1 MLDIEFN
8 IRNLVQKFIQKISKM
23 SWGRGITIAMI
34 AFMTFI
40 LYMVFTLMSRNTDLE
55 SEDYYQK
62 ELNFEKE
69 ISALKNTNKLK
80 EKVKVTLNDT
90 YVIIQ
95 FPNLEELD
103 SIKVELYRPNNEK
116 DDQVFSVQESKV
128 VMIPKSKL
136 KKGVYEM
143 NIQYQVKRELYMQ
156 KESIEI

>member
-1 MLDIEFN
+1 
-8 IRNLVQKFIQKISKM
+8 M
-23 SWGRGITIAMI
+23 SWGKGITIAMI

-62 ELNFEKE
+62 ELNFENE

-103 SIKVELYRPNNEK
+103 SIQVQMYRPNNEK
-116 DDQVFSVQESKV
+116 QDQVYSVQNSKV
-128 VMIPKSKL
+128 VMIPVSKL
-136 KKGVYEM
+136 IKGVYEM
-143 NIQYQVKRELYMQ
+143 NIQYKVKEELYMQ
-156 KESIEI
+156 KESIRI

>member
-1 MLDIEFN
+1 
-8 IRNLVQKFIQKISKM
+8 
-23 SWGRGITIAMI
+23 MI

-90 YVIIQ
+90 YVIVQ

>member
-1 MLDIEFN
+1 MN
-8 IRNLVQKFIQKISKM
+8 
-23 SWGRGITIAMI
+23 WGRGITIAMI

-55 SEDYYQK
+55 CEDYYQK

-90 YVIIQ
+90 YVIVQ

>member
-8 IRNLVQKFIQKISKM
+8 IRNLVQKFILKISKM

-90 YVIIQ
+90 YVIVQ

-103 SIKVELYRPNNEK
+103 SIKVELYRPNNDK

>member
-1 MLDIEFN
+1 MN
-8 IRNLVQKFIQKISKM
+8 
-23 SWGRGITIAMI
+23 WGRGITIAMI
-34 AFMTFI
+34 AFMSFI
-40 LYMVFTLMSRNTDLE
+40 LYMVFTLMSKNTDLQ

-62 ELNFEKE
+62 ELNFENE

-80 EKVKVTLNDT
+80 EKVKVTLNDL
-90 YVIIQ
+90 YVIVQ

-103 SIKVELYRPNNEK
+103 SIKVELYRPNNDK

-136 KKGVYEM
+136 KKGIYEM
-143 NIQYQVKRELYMQ
+143 NIQYLVKRELYMQ

>member
-1 MLDIEFN
+1 
-8 IRNLVQKFIQKISKM
+8 
-23 SWGRGITIAMI
+23 MI
-34 AFMTFI
+34 AFMSFI
-40 LYMVFTLMSRNTDLE
+40 LYMVFTLMSKNTDLQ

-62 ELNFEKE
+62 ELNFENE
-69 ISALKNTNKLK
+69 ISVLKNTNKLK

-90 YVIIQ
+90 YVIVQ

-103 SIKVELYRPNNEK
+103 SIKVELYRPNNDK

-136 KKGVYEM
+136 KKGIYEM

>member
-1 MLDIEFN
+1 
-8 IRNLVQKFIQKISKM
+8 
-23 SWGRGITIAMI
+23 MI

-69 ISALKNTNKLK
+69 ISALKYTNKLK
-80 EKVKVTLNDT
+80 EKVIVTLNDT
-90 YVIIQ
+90 YVIVQ

-103 SIKVELYRPNNEK
+103 SIKVELYRPNNDK

>member
-1 MLDIEFN
+1 MN
-8 IRNLVQKFIQKISKM
+8 
-23 SWGRGITIAMI
+23 WGRGITIAMI
-34 AFMTFI
+34 AFMSFI
-40 LYMVFTLMSRNTDLE
+40 LYMVFTLMSKNTDLQ

-62 ELNFEKE
+62 ELNFENE
-69 ISALKNTNKLK
+69 ISVLKNTNKLK

-90 YVIIQ
+90 YVIVQ

-103 SIKVELYRPNNEK
+103 SIKVELYRPNNDK

-136 KKGVYEM
+136 KKGIYEM

>member
-1 MLDIEFN
+1 MN
-8 IRNLVQKFIQKISKM
+8 
-23 SWGRGITIAMI
+23 WGRGITIAMI

-55 SEDYYQK
+55 CEDYYQK

-90 YVIIQ
+90 YVIVQ
-95 FPNLEELD
+95 FPNLEDLD
-103 SIKVELYRPNNEK
+103 SIKVELYRPNNKK

-128 VMIPKSKL
+128 VIIPKSKL
-136 KKGVYEM
+136 KKGVYEI
-143 NIQYQVKRELYMQ
+143 NIQFQVKRELYMQ

>member
-1 MLDIEFN
+1 MN
-8 IRNLVQKFIQKISKM
+8 
-23 SWGRGITIAMI
+23 WGRGITIAMI
-34 AFMTFI
+34 AFMSFI
-40 LYMVFTLMSRNTDLE
+40 LYMVFTLMSKNTDLQ

-62 ELNFEKE
+62 ELNFENE

-90 YVIIQ
+90 YVIVQ

-103 SIKVELYRPNNEK
+103 SIKVELYRPNNDK

>member
-1 MLDIEFN
+1 
-8 IRNLVQKFIQKISKM
+8 
-23 SWGRGITIAMI
+23 MI

-90 YVIIQ
+90 YVIVQ

-103 SIKVELYRPNNEK
+103 SIKVELYRPNNDK

>member
-8 IRNLVQKFIQKISKM
+8 IRNLVQKFILKISKM

>member
-1 MLDIEFN
+1 MN
-8 IRNLVQKFIQKISKM
+8 
-23 SWGRGITIAMI
+23 WGRGITVVMI
-34 AFMTFI
+34 AFMSFI
-40 LYMVFTLMSRNTDLE
+40 LYMVFTLMSKNTDLQ

-69 ISALKNTNKLK
+69 ITALKNTDNLK
-80 EKVKVTLNDT
+80 EKVTVTSKDNYL
-90 YVIIQ
+90 VVQ

-103 SIKVELYRPNNEK
+103 SIQVELYRPNNDK
-116 DDQVFSVQESKV
+116 DDQLFTVQDSKV

-143 NIQYQVKRELYMQ
+143 HIQYQVKGDLYMQ

>member
-1 MLDIEFN
+1 MN
-8 IRNLVQKFIQKISKM
+8 
-23 SWGRGITIAMI
+23 WGRGITIAMI
-34 AFMTFI
+34 AFMSFI
-40 LYMVFTLMSRNTDLE
+40 LYMVFTLMSKNTDLQ

-62 ELNFEKE
+62 ELNFENE

-90 YVIIQ
+90 YVIVQ

-103 SIKVELYRPNNEK
+103 SIKVELYRPNNDK

-136 KKGVYEM
+136 KKGIYEM

>member
-8 IRNLVQKFIQKISKM
+8 IRNLVQKFILKISKM

-90 YVIIQ
+90 YVIVQ

>member
-1 MLDIEFN
+1 
-8 IRNLVQKFIQKISKM
+8 
-23 SWGRGITIAMI
+23 
-34 AFMTFI
+34 
-40 LYMVFTLMSRNTDLE
+40 MVFTLMSRNTDLE

-90 YVIIQ
+90 YVIVQ

-103 SIKVELYRPNNEK
+103 SIKVELYRPNNDK

>member
-1 MLDIEFN
+1 
-8 IRNLVQKFIQKISKM
+8 M
-23 SWGRGITIAMI
+23 SWGKGITIAMI

-90 YVIIQ
+90 YVIVQ

-103 SIKVELYRPNNEK
+103 SIKVELYRPNNDK

>member
-1 MLDIEFN
+1 MN
-8 IRNLVQKFIQKISKM
+8 
-23 SWGRGITIAMI
+23 WGRGITIAMI
-34 AFMTFI
+34 AFMSFI
-40 LYMVFTLMSRNTDLE
+40 LYMVFTLMSKNTDLQ

-62 ELNFEKE
+62 ELNFENE

-103 SIKVELYRPNNEK
+103 SIKVELYRPNNDK

-128 VMIPKSKL
+128 VLIPKSKL
-136 KKGVYEM
+136 KKGIYEM